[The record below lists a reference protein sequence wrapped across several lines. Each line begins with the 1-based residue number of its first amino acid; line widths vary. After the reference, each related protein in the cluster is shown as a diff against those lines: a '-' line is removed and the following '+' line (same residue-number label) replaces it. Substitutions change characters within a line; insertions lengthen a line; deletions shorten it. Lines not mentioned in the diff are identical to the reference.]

1 MYLHLEHS
9 VENCKSRGREVE
21 KALIYCVD
29 ALWTLLLDRILELVL
44 ASIQSHY
51 LTVNCY
57 C

>member
-9 VENCKSRGREVE
+9 VENCKSRRREVE

-29 ALWTLLLDRILELVL
+29 ALWTLLLARILELVL

-51 LTVNCY
+51 LTVKCY